1 MHTSPGLAGVDM
13 THGGLIMNN
22 TNIISTTD
30 PINGFNIT
38 NLKDRPHLVEGNDTN
53 NLTIYFESKSSLQAY
68 LDIPVERPERDLSVT
83 HSNPTSD
90 YSS

>member
-1 MHTSPGLAGVDM
+1 
-13 THGGLIMNN
+13 MNY

-38 NLKDRPHLVEGNDTN
+38 SLKDRPHLVEGGDTN
-53 NLTIYFESKSSLQAY
+53 NLTIYFESKTSLQAY
-68 LDIPVERPERDLSVT
+68 LDISVERPEQDLSVT
-83 HSNPTSD
+83 QSNPTSN

>member
-1 MHTSPGLAGVDM
+1 MHTSPGLAEVDI
-13 THGGLIMNN
+13 THGGLIMNY

-38 NLKDRPHLVEGNDTN
+38 SLNDRPHLVEGDDTN
-53 NLTIYFESKSSLQAY
+53 NLTIYFESKTSLQAY
-68 LDIPVERPERDLSVT
+68 LDIPIEQPERDLPATLNNS
-83 HSNPTSD
+83 TSD